1 MYAYIVKPNRFCMKP
16 KRAPGA
22 GRKSQGEYKGKTAT
36 LTTRITL
43 DTRTALEK
51 AAKETGRSL
60 SQEIEN
66 RLRRSIASDHGSGE
80 EKHNRAF
87 GRLALELAGM
97 VEAMTG
103 EGWRTDPFAHR
114 ALRAA
119 LNIILDRL
127 APTGEFKVPAL
138 WEGMATRWAEREP
151 SLAAQVRT
159 PEAAGNSAA
168 MSVWLQLETVEIPTD
183 FSSGRRYEDVHYAYP
198 DIRRDLD
205 IPSRKERAR

>member
-1 MYAYIVKPNRFCMKP
+1 MITSVKTNRYRMKP

-22 GRKSQGEYKGKTAT
+22 GRKPQGEYKGKTAT
-36 LTTRITL
+36 LTTRIAP

-66 RLRRSIASDHGSGE
+66 RLRRSIASDYGSGE

-87 GRLALELAGM
+87 GRLTVELAGM
-97 VEAMTG
+97 VEAVTG
-103 EGWRTDPFAHR
+103 ERWRTDPFAHR

-127 APTGEFKVPAL
+127 APTGELKVPPL
-138 WEGMATRWAEREP
+138 WEAAAMGWAEREP
-151 SLAAQVRT
+151 SLGEQVRT

-168 MSVWLQLETVEIPTD
+168 MSVWLQLKTVEKPTD
-183 FSSGRRYEDVHYAYP
+183 LSSGRGYADVYYAYP
-198 DIRRDLD
+198 DIRRDLG
-205 IPSRKERAR
+205 IPSRKESAR

>member
-1 MYAYIVKPNRFCMKP
+1 MKR

-22 GRKSQGEYKGKTAT
+22 GRKPQGEYKGKTAT
-36 LTTRITL
+36 LTTRIAP

-51 AAKETGRSL
+51 AAKQTGRSL
-60 SQEIEN
+60 SQEIED
-66 RLRRSIASDHGSGE
+66 RLRRSIASDYGSGE

-87 GRLALELAGM
+87 GRLTIEVAGM

-103 EGWRTDPFAHR
+103 ERWRTDRFAHR

-119 LNIILDRL
+119 LNIILDQL
-127 APTGEFKVPAL
+127 APTGELKVPPL

-151 SLAAQVRT
+151 SLGEQVRT

-168 MSVWLQLETVEIPTD
+168 MSVWLQLEMVEKPTD
-183 FSSGRRYEDVHYAYP
+183 LSSGRRYEDVYYAYP
-198 DIRRDLD
+198 NIRRDLD